1 MLKNSENNTSNKRE
15 LSNAKDSVREKLR
28 AKIREKLHNLPSEA
42 ADENVNTLNQQKS
55 TRRRQGRGKPT
66 TVQDN
71 RVRPCLSS

>member
-15 LSNAKDSVREKLR
+15 LSRAKDSVREKLR

-42 ADENVNTLNQQKS
+42 GDENVNTLNQQKS
-55 TRRRQGRGKPT
+55 TRRRQDGGKPT

-71 RVRPCLSS
+71 RVRRCLSS